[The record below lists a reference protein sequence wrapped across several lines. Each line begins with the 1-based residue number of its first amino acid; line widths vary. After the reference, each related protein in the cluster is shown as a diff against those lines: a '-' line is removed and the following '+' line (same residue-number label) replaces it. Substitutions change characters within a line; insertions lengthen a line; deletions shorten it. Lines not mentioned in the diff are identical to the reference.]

1 IIDRITKYRDQGVER
16 NEAVALACPER
27 LRPILMTAGISMIV
41 LLPVAI
47 APKTGLDAYQPLA
60 TTVVGGLLIGTILS
74 LLDIPIMHSF
84 VDDFVK
90 GLNRIALKREWEWPV
105 SEPPDGEI
113 APASNEPSSEAREGS
128 EHK

>member
-60 TTVVGGLLIGTILS
+60 TTIVGGLLVGTILS
-74 LLDIPIMHSF
+74 LLDIPIMHTV
-84 VDDFVK
+84 VDDLVK
-90 GLNRIALKREWEWPV
+90 WLNRVFLRRDGEWPATT
-105 SEPPDGEI
+105 SPEGEVTP
-113 APASNEPSSEAREGS
+113 APVAGSHDAEGGR
-128 EHK
+128 